1 MSNRYLRRIE
11 VEHQTGLS
19 RSTIY
24 RRINDG
30 TFPAPFNIGGNCVR
44 WREHDLV
51 EWKQS
56 HSRTV
61 HVPSNDLS

>member
-1 MSNRYLRRIE
+1 MSDRYLRRID
-11 VEHQTGLS
+11 VEHRSGLS

-30 TFPAPFNIGGNCVR
+30 TFPAPFNLGGNCVR
-44 WREHDLV
+44 WREQDLI

-56 HSRTV
+56 HARSSVRHTLT
-61 HVPSNDLS
+61 SL

>member
-1 MSNRYLRRIE
+1 MSDRYLRRCE
-11 VEHQTGLS
+11 VELSTGLS

-24 RRINDG
+24 RRINKG
-30 TFPAPFNIGGNCVR
+30 SFPAPYNLGGNCVR

-56 HSRTV
+56 HSRALR
-61 HVPSNDLS
+61 VPAND

>member
-1 MSNRYLRRIE
+1 MSDRYLRRSE

-30 TFPAPFNIGGNCVR
+30 TFPAPFNLGGNCVR
-44 WREHDLV
+44 WREQDLV
-51 EWKQS
+51 EWRQS
-56 HSRTV
+56 HSRAVRT
-61 HVPSNDLS
+61 PAND